1 MKKIYWILSVL
12 FPIVVSCS
20 NDISIDDRLNS
31 AESLLQSSPDS
42 ALTLLSRIDS
52 GERLSKE
59 QNARHALLLSMAY
72 EKNYIDLTS
81 DSLINIAVDYYQ
93 HKSRSAEK
101 FKAFYYQARIY
112 QNAGQMDRA
121 MESIVKA
128 EHAGQKNVDPADL
141 CRANLVKAQI
151 CSCRYALSEEL
162 QYLKKAS
169 FYADKSGNANNVVY
183 ATLQQASI
191 YLADQNWKSLDSCL
205 AVVNGFDDLPY
216 YTRQDVLCIELQYAL
231 TADIISKDSLRHEL
245 AEYMRIQAGDEAS
258 LNWKT
263 IAQAYLELNEPDSS
277 ICALQHHKDL
287 YDVKSDE
294 SYWLLQSKANAAA
307 ARYDLA
313 YENMQRYSDISDSLD
328 IISIRQEVASVEE
341 RYLGRIKLRNQRLIL
356 MILTGVTFLIAFYSF
371 LVLRRRRTQDMANK
385 EKYAELKIEY
395 EGLVELKKQ
404 YENDSVHKNME
415 HLFGDQSAGLLDR
428 RITALGVFLSENKP
442 ESLRRVSGELDA
454 LGKNRDNVVDSI
466 GLLYAM
472 NHPAFVS
479 ALAECGLTASE
490 IGFCCLLLLGF
501 NVADAGS
508 IVNNYSTYNLSSK
521 IRKKVGIESGKGKL
535 STWLKELF
543 RQTEIA
549 ASAETR

>member
-20 NDISIDDRLNS
+20 NDVSIDDRLNS

-42 ALTLLSRIDS
+42 ALIMLSQIDA
-52 GERLSKE
+52 GEKLSKE

-72 EKNYIDLTS
+72 DKNYIDLTS

-101 FKAFYYQARIY
+101 FRAFYYQARIY
-112 QNAGQMDRA
+112 QNAGQMDKA

-128 EHAGQKNVDPADL
+128 EHAGNKNVDPADL

-151 CSCRYALSEEL
+151 CSCRYALNEEL
-162 QYLKKAS
+162 QYLEKAS
-169 FYADKSGNANNVVY
+169 YYADKAGNANNVVY
-183 ATLQQASI
+183 ATLQQALI

-205 AVVNGFDDLPY
+205 AVINGFDNLSY
-216 YTRQDVLCIELQYAL
+216 YTRQDVLGVELQYAL

-245 AEYMRIQAGDEAS
+245 AEYMHIPLGDEAS
-258 LNWKT
+258 LNWKA
-263 IAQAYLELNEPDSS
+263 IAQAYLELDEPDSS
-277 ICALQHHKDL
+277 ICALLNHRKL
-287 YDVKSDE
+287 YDVRSDE
-294 SYWLLQSKANAAA
+294 SYWLLLSKAYASAEK
-307 ARYDLA
+307 YDRA
-313 YENMQRYSDISDSLD
+313 YENIQRYSDISDSLD
-328 IISIRQEVASVEE
+328 LISIRQEVASVEE
-341 RYLGRIKLRNQRLIL
+341 RYLSSIKLRNQRLNL
-356 MILTGVTFLIAFYSF
+356 MALTGLLLFLAFYSF
-371 LVLRRRRTQDMANK
+371 VVLRKRRAQDMINK

-404 YENDSVHKNME
+404 FENDSVHKNME

-442 ESLRRVSGELDA
+442 ESLHRVSGELDA

-543 RQTEIA
+543 RQTETA
-549 ASAETR
+549 EGSETR